1 MAVPSDISGLVF
13 WVKADDAG
21 SITSS
26 GGEVSQ
32 WSDKS
37 GAGNHVTQSTA
48 GAKPKTGLS
57 TINSK
62 NVISFDSTD
71 SIFRNSTSICANGF
85 TVFTVSKRTAQDTYN
100 CAPISIGVSNQ
111 GRPIDFYA
119 TGRFVNHINYSPTS
133 GGWDNLGS
141 DTTPT
146 IRVHTGAPSS
156 AYKERRYPNAEKTS
170 SVNIPAGAFYI
181 VGQKITLGTRGD
193 GVTRFVGEI
202 AENVVYDRV
211 LTSTEI
217 TDVLNYLSAEWIA
230 VSATGDGS
238 LTLGGLSRSAT
249 GTLALQASHS
259 KTLGALSGSGAG
271 QLSIQG
277 NASKTLGALS
287 ATGSG
292 SISASGTAS
301 AALGELTRTASGA
314 LNIAANAKQALDS
327 LSQSAATSVAIQCA
341 ASQDLGEL
349 IATAGGRSEIYA
361 SSSGNLD
368 ALSQTAVGALALQA
382 NAEQVLG
389 DLSSTGTSEIIGQAI
404 VGVAVGSF
412 AELVQTANGY
422 LAIQASSGEVTLGG
436 IQPSSTAT
444 LAILGAASLQLGSL
458 QSNGHGAEIVGQ
470 ANQGSGEVVLQRKRV
485 YIKRGKQYLIF
496 NTLAEADS
504 YVAAEEAIE
513 TARQSSRGAARRKVK
528 ALNVPKPEVV
538 QAVEPEKLEVMLER
552 FNLPFNLSAAISK
565 EDFAALHYIQ
575 EQLAIMQ
582 DDEDI
587 ELLLLTL

>member
-119 TGRFVNHINYSPTS
+119 TSRFVNHINYNPTS

-230 VSATGDGS
+230 VSGDGS
-238 LTLGGLSRSAT
+238 KTLGGLSRSAT

-389 DLSSTGTSEIIGQAI
+389 DLSSTGTSEIIGQA
-404 VGVAVGSF
+404 
-412 AELVQTANGY
+412 
-422 LAIQASSGEVTLGG
+422 
-436 IQPSSTAT
+436 
-444 LAILGAASLQLGSL
+444 
-458 QSNGHGAEIVGQ
+458 
-470 ANQGSGEVVLQRKRV
+470 NQGSGDSAKALGVLTQTAQVTLLNNGQAAQTLGDLTQAAQGILTTSVAQGDASIQPIHGYNFDNDRRLLKARREKEKRDKQSFAEQLEAIKPQVVSKTDTEAAIEFVERISALKPYEQPESKP
-485 YIKRGKQYLIF
+485 IDLGFL
-496 NTLAEADS
+496 ADS
-504 YVAAEEAIE
+504 RLRLSESEAEDEAI
-513 TARQSSRGAARRKVK
+513 
-528 ALNVPKPEVV
+528 AL
-538 QAVEPEKLEVMLER
+538 
-552 FNLPFNLSAAISK
+552 II
-565 EDFAALHYIQ
+565 AAL
-575 EQLAIMQ
+575 L
-582 DDEDI
+582 
-587 ELLLLTL
+587 